1 MLFFVFSLVQCAFWL
16 VLYIHFVYFVASF
29 LALFNI
35 VAFVAYIYIYF
46 IFLLLDFVQLEG
58 YDFMICSCLFSD
70 SYEQEE

>member
-35 VAFVAYIYIYF
+35 VAFVASFLALFNIVAFVAYIYIYF
-46 IFLLLDFVQLEG
+46 IF
-58 YDFMICSCLFSD
+58 
-70 SYEQEE
+70 

>member
-1 MLFFVFSLVQCAFWL
+1 MLFFVFSLVQCALWL